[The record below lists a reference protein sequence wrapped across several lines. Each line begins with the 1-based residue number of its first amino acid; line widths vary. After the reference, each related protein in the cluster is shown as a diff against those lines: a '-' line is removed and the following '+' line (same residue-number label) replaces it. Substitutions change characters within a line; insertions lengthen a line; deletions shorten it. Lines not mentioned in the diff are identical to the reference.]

1 MRLASL
7 CLLSLSSVAL
17 FAAPA
22 FSQDAERGKLL
33 YETHC
38 GGCHYERVHERVR
51 SDVKDL
57 AILRDTVARW
67 ADQTKHR
74 FTVQEIEEVV
84 QYLNASHYRF
94 GLSPDVPRRGR

>member
-1 MRLASL
+1 MRLAST
-7 CLLSLSSVAL
+7 CLALSLT
-17 FAAPA
+17 FPA
-22 FSQDAERGKLL
+22 FAQDPAPGRLL

-38 GGCHYERVHERVR
+38 GGCHYERVHQRVR

-57 AILRDTVARW
+57 GGLRDTVARW

-84 QYLNASHYRF
+84 QYLNATHYRF